1 MTLKIIT
8 LNENPNQKRMHILWI
23 HLIKFQK
30 IPSIVTEKE
39 KKKKKEVYVPGKEDG
54 RRNELQREMRKV
66 WGVGV
71 MEMALFWT
79 WQ

>member
-1 MTLKIIT
+1 MTLKIIMQ
-8 LNENPNQKRMHILWI
+8 NEKPNQKRMHIVWF

-30 IPSIVTEKE
+30 IPSIFTEKE
-39 KKKKKEVYVPGKEDG
+39 KKKKEVYVPGKEDG

-66 WGVGV
+66 WAVGL